1 VDGLGAGDFAD
12 HGFHH
17 DLSLSWMAL
26 EPDGKFPFDGL
37 PFGEETGFSHGDG
50 LKQICTTA
58 LRDVA
63 DVGHSVITVD
73 SKPA

>member
-1 VDGLGAGDFAD
+1 
-12 HGFHH
+12 
-17 DLSLSWMAL
+17 MAL